1 MIIYWSGSSKHRQ
14 KTTQRPAQRQPPP
27 LTYIQLPELPKV
39 RTTENIKSADLFIPK
54 KIIFYNDWLKTAIK
68 NSKTSPKLHLIYQ
81 TNK

>member
-1 MIIYWSGSSKHRQ
+1 MQ
-14 KTTQRPAQRQPPP
+14 
-27 LTYIQLPELPKV
+27 E